1 MNSPLIIFQKY
12 LPQEIINNI
21 QQYLPPNDFVYKAI
35 KKYFTHLRKR
45 QQLYIEF
52 AYKQYILN
60 PCCGHKKYKP
70 CLNKNNN
77 ILCKQCNY
85 MKDKWKGRNYWI
97 SSFTE
102 IFYENLQ
109 YSKIVWYGV
118 PKQRIP
124 YHFR

>member
-1 MNSPLIIFQKY
+1 MILH
-12 LPQEIINNI
+12 
-21 QQYLPPNDFVYKAI
+21 AI
-35 KKYFTHLRKR
+35 KKIFHHLRKR

-77 ILCKQCNY
+77 IPCKQCNY

-109 YSKIVWYGV
+109 YSKVVWHGV
-118 PKQRIP
+118 PKRRPP
-124 YHFR
+124 YHLK